1 MSAATTV
8 VNTLFGAAGVTDAK
22 MFHPGLVC
30 IERTIDFSKS
40 NTAAS
45 TEYAI
50 LGLPKGFVAIG
61 AFIESGA
68 DKNGN
73 YPTATAFTPYVRDAS
88 DGDDDVAIC
97 DSFTPSNSAY
107 LRATKLAST
116 GSDGITQASSS
127 TYAVSKVASAAK
139 VFDSGAIVSA
149 TFGVQSHG
157 YVKLGVFGFV
167 PDGDGLGNVATPAP
181 RGASRATT
189 ADKDN
194 VAKLDPYYG

>member
-22 MFHPGLVC
+22 MFHPGLVA

-61 AFIESGA
+61 AFFESGA
-68 DKNGN
+68 DKNGS

-88 DGDDDVAIC
+88 DGDDDVAI
-97 DSFTPSNSAY
+97 SGAFTPSNSAY
-107 LRATKLAST
+107 KRQTLLKGYAGTVAST
-116 GSDGITQASSS
+116 TATITGGPS
-127 TYAVSKVASAAK
+127 
-139 VFDSGAIVSA
+139 VFDEGAIVSA
-149 TFGVQSHG
+149 TFGAQTTG
-157 YVKLGVFGFV
+157 YVKISVFGYV
-167 PDGDGLGNVATPAP
+167 PDADSLGNVATPAP
-181 RGASRATT
+181 RGASRAT
-189 ADKDN
+189 ASDKDN

>member
-8 VNTLFGAAGVTDAK
+8 NNTLFGAAGVTDAK
-22 MFHPGLVC
+22 MFHPGLVS

-45 TEYAI
+45 TEYA
-50 LGLPKGFVAIG
+50 LFGLPKGFVAIG

-88 DGDDDVAIC
+88 DGDDDVAIGG
-97 DSFTPSNSAY
+97 SFTPSNSAY
-107 LRATKLAST
+107 LRATKLTAYTGTVAST
-116 GSDGITQASSS
+116 TATISGGPS
-127 TYAVSKVASAAK
+127 
-139 VFDSGAIVSA
+139 VFDSGAIVSV
-149 TFGVQSHG
+149 TFGVQTHG
-157 YVKLGVFGFV
+157 YVKIGVFGYV
-167 PDGDGLGNVATPAP
+167 PDGDSLGNVATPAP
-181 RGASRATT
+181 RGASRATAT
-189 ADKDN
+189 DKDN